1 MATITPSTADS
12 GYFLAPVPLRNP
24 ANSDAVY
31 QRILEWHLPPH
42 ILSTIRPRLSQF
54 AAEAISDQ
62 TNAWIGN
69 AETQQPYVKGRNVWG
84 AKYDRDRL
92 VTSEGW
98 KQLGRWGLRNG
109 VVALGYEDAFGEY
122 RRIVQHAF
130 NYIYSAS
137 SATYS
142 CPVSMTSGACRLV
155 RHHLSSVPADHPFHY
170 LYAKLTSRE
179 DPWVSAQW
187 MTERV
192 GGSDVRNSETVAVY
206 SPLPSKTGRFGRIDE
221 GDYLLSGF
229 KFFSSA
235 TDCNVA
241 FILAK
246 TESGELSLF
255 VAPTIKHIVIGGKEK
270 QVTNGIRIHRLKT
283 KFGTKELPTAELEL
297 SNVRAHMIGPPD
309 RGIATIALL
318 LNVTRTHNFI
328 TALSCLRR
336 AIDIAKAFAC
346 ARTTID
352 QPLWTFPMH
361 LRTLAQL
368 EVKHRGWMQLAF
380 FTTSLLS
387 FADHGFPE
395 RVSGHYR
402 LLTEEPALATLVLRA
417 LTSTAKA
424 VLCKSATLAFQ
435 ECQEALGGVGYIDE
449 PEEPE
454 FNVSRLWRDT
464 ASNAVW
470 EGTSNVLASET
481 VRHLTRGQNMQHF
494 SRWIGSAIADVQDAT
509 YKQTLATAW
518 AALAAKLDVPNI
530 SGGLSAALA
539 DARQIMFTLA
549 WVVSGILLA
558 LDSQRDGDGVAGEV
572 AARWILGGE
581 GVPQEFAFG
590 EIVHSYWRVS
600 VGTNRGCA
608 RPEAEG
614 LERTNWD
621 CRIVW
626 GVELPRGA
634 AAGYR
639 VQAKI

>member
-1 MATITPSTADS
+1 MTRLTPSTADE
-12 GYFLAPVPLRNP
+12 GYFLTAEPLRNP
-24 ANSDAVY
+24 ADSDAIY
-31 QRILEWHLPPH
+31 QRILQWHLPH
-42 ILSTIRPRLSQF
+42 HLLSTIKPRLSQF
-54 AAEAISDQ
+54 AAEATSEQINS
-62 TNAWIGN
+62 WIGD
-69 AETQQPYVKGRNVWG
+69 AETHQPHVKGRNVWG
-84 AKYDRDRL
+84 ARYDRDRL
-92 VTSEGW
+92 ITSDGW
-98 KQLGRWGLRNG
+98 KQLGKWGLSNG
-109 VVALGYEDAFGEY
+109 
-122 RRIVQHAF
+122 
-130 NYIYSAS
+130 NYIYSAA

-155 RHHLSSVPADHPFHY
+155 RHHLSSVPSDHPFHY
-170 LYAKLTSRE
+170 LYARLTSRD
-179 DPWVSAQW
+179 DPWISAQW

-206 SPLPSKTGRFGRIDE
+206 SPLPIKTGRFGRIDE

-246 TESGELSLF
+246 TSSGELSLF
-255 VAPTIKHIVIGGKEK
+255 VAPTVKRIIVDGKEK
-270 QVTNGIRIHRLKT
+270 EVTNGIRIHRLKN

-297 SNVRAHMIGPPD
+297 NDVRAHMIGPKD

-336 AIDIAKAFAC
+336 AMEIAKSFAR

-352 QPLWTFPMH
+352 QPLWAFPMH

-387 FADHGFPE
+387 YSDYGFPSDLP
-395 RVSGHYR
+395 RHYS
-402 LLTEEPALATLVLRA
+402 LLAQDPGLATLVLRA
-417 LTSTAKA
+417 LTSTSKA
-424 VLCKSATLAFQ
+424 VICKSATLAFQ
-435 ECQEALGGVGYIDE
+435 ECQEAMGGVGYIDE

-481 VRHLTRGQNMQHF
+481 VRHLTRGTNVEAF
-494 SRWIGSAIADVQDAT
+494 SRWVKNAIAGVQDST
-509 YKQTLATAW
+509 YRQTLESAW
-518 AALAAKLDVPNI
+518 EALYSKLDVSKVPD
-530 SGGLSAALA
+530 GLSAVLSNG
-539 DARQIMFTLA
+539 RQIMFTLA
-549 WVVSGILLA
+549 WLVSGVLLA
-558 LDSQRDGDGVAGEV
+558 LDAQRDGDAVADEV
-572 AARWILGGE
+572 ARRWVLDGE

-590 EIVHSYWRVS
+590 EILHSYWKLGQTR
-600 VGTNRGCA
+600 A
-608 RPEAEG
+608 QPEE
-614 LERTNWD
+614 LDKTNWD
-621 CRIVW
+621 CRMVW
-626 GVELPRGA
+626 GVDLPCGA
-634 AAGYR
+634 SAGYR